1 MKKILF
7 FLTFLFV
14 VSEINA
20 NYEYEELLIP
30 AGARATGC
38 AKNFVSMYD
47 TAEGLFYNPSLAA
60 MSPYGELVLEHNI
73 FYLGSSLQNL
83 SCSFPLGK
91 IGFGIVG
98 RRFTTPE
105 IQVVK
110 DYELIDEK
118 FRQTMLEG
126 SGVFA
131 VKLTKNISVGVAA
144 KYVEKSI
151 YKQKSFVWLYD
162 TGLLIKT
169 SNDLFSI
176 GASLLNY
183 SFSNDKVYPTNYN
196 LGIKFKFDL
205 PQQQT
210 KINFLLSTQIDYYT
224 NKPVYSFGLE
234 HWGSEILGVRL
245 GYVYDKDKIESKVF
259 EQISYFSAG
268 VSLRIGGFEIDYA
281 YLPNSILGATH
292 NIGVSLRFSTIS
304 KKKKETVLLPCELI
318 VEPLVFSPNNDGRLD
333 NIFFRYNVS
342 TYTQIVEVSY
352 SVKDING
359 NTMFVYESTTVAK
372 EIDKFFVYDGKTTD
386 GKTLTDGIYTAEVVI
401 KDQKEDKIVLYK
413 SQKEFVVDTQPPDIE
428 IKTSTETFSPDNDG
442 INDVIEF
449 FINVKDELSFIQQ
462 LDIGI
467 FTTQDKKVYTYKIDL
482 STSQKSFDLKLSWD
496 GKDEIYNKV
505 VPNGKYKLVV
515 NTKDKAENK
524 NSKEISFEV
533 YVEEKPKVVVEK
545 EEKLFYIKG
554 AKVLFDDRGIVVI
567 YSTDELFDKE
577 GQIKPDKYD
586 SLSSLG
592 EIIKEKYKDKK
603 ILIEGHTDSVG
614 DELENKRKSSI
625 FAWTVYSFFIKN
637 LSLDPK
643 QFEVKGYGEERP
655 IASNKTKVGRAQN
668 RRVEIII
675 TK

>member
-7 FLTFLFV
+7 FLTFLFI
-14 VSEINA
+14 VSKINA
-20 NYEYEELLIP
+20 NYEHQELLIP
-30 AGARATGC
+30 AGVRATGC
-38 AKNFVSMYD
+38 GKNFVSMYD
-47 TAEGLFYNPSLAA
+47 TAEGLFYNPSLAV
-60 MSPYGELVLEHNI
+60 MLPYGELALEYNM
-73 FYLGSSLQNL
+73 FYLDSSLQNL
-83 SCSFPLGK
+83 SFGLPLK
-91 IGFGIVG
+91 TIGFGIIG

-105 IQVVK
+105 IQVIK
-110 DYELIDEK
+110 NYEVIDEK
-118 FRQTMLEG
+118 FSQTMLEG
-126 SGVFA
+126 SGMLA
-131 VKLTKNISVGVAA
+131 VKLAKNISIGVAA

-151 YKQKSFVWLYD
+151 YQQKNSVWLYD
-162 TGLLIKT
+162 TGFLIKT
-169 SNDLFSI
+169 SNELFSI

-196 LGIKFKFDL
+196 FGIKFKFDL

-210 KINFLLSTQIDYYT
+210 KINFLLSAQVDYNT

-234 HWGSEILGVRL
+234 HWGSEVLGIRL

-259 EQISYFSAG
+259 DQISYFSAG
-268 VSLRIGGFEIDYA
+268 VSLRIDDFEIDYA

-292 NIGVSLRFSTIS
+292 NIGVSFRFRNIS
-304 KKKKETVLLPCELI
+304 KKEKETVLLPCELI

-342 TYTQIVEVSY
+342 TYAQIVEVSY

-359 NTMFVYESTTVAK
+359 NTMFVDESTTVAK
-372 EIDKFFVYDGKTTD
+372 EIDKFFVYDGKTSD
-386 GKTLTDGIYTAEVVI
+386 GRTLIDGIYTAEVVI

-428 IKTSTETFSPDNDG
+428 IEISTKTISPDNDG

-449 FINVKDELSFIQQ
+449 FINVKDDLSFIQQ
-462 LDIGI
+462 LDVGI
-467 FTTQDKKVYTYKIDL
+467 FTIQDKKVYTYKIDL
-482 STSQKSFDLKLSWD
+482 STSQKNLNLKLYWD

-505 VPNGKYKLVV
+505 VPNGKYKLLV
-515 NTKDKAENK
+515 NVKDEAENK

-533 YVEEKPKVVVEK
+533 YVKEEPKVVVEK

-554 AKVLFDDRGIVVI
+554 AKVLLDARGIVVI

-577 GQIKPDKYD
+577 GQIRPDKYD
-586 SLSSLG
+586 SLASLA
-592 EIIKEKYKDKK
+592 EIIREKYKDKK

-614 DELENKRKSSI
+614 DELENKRKSSM
-625 FAWTVYSFFIKN
+625 FAWAVYSFFVKN

-643 QFEVKGYGEERP
+643 QLEVKGYGEERP